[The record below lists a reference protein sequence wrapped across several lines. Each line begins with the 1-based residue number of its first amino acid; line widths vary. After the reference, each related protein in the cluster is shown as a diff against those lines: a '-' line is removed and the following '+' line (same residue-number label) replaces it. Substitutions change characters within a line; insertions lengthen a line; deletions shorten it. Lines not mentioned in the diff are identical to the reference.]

1 MYRKFL
7 KEDHKIPSL
16 YTQLK
21 R

>member
-7 KEDHKIPSL
+7 EENHKIPSL